1 MEQTPVWDDDIPDFS
16 NMKSDLEVLRE
27 KIELIKTLG
36 VEERDLLINLMN
48 EDTYLFF
55 SAQDWARD
63 DAEIVSMVIANTD
76 DEELRGPD
84 FNLEL
89 GPNLKQ
95 DREFVKSIIGRYP
108 SIFPTL
114 SVDMRRDD
122 EIAEIAATEAPWTL
136 RHVLKKHKNN
146 KQFMLKAVTRYGG
159 SLKYADKTLRDD
171 EDVVLAAIK
180 DSGWAFKYASARL
193 RSEKSFA
200 VASCS
205 ISSNAFKYVAPKIR
219 QDKDV
224 VYAAISSDPSY
235 IASGYVDMQYLD
247 SEEAILHAYSS
258 IGKPAQSSLS
268 FGFDLYY
275 SLYCCEIHT
284 ACSSRIKGMFKGL
297 DHENVKER
305 IEILLQCISKKDFAH
320 KLNAQLMNKP
330 KQNETKGRCKV

>member
-16 NMKSDLEVLRE
+16 SMKSDLEVLRE

-55 SAQDWARD
+55 SAQDWVRD
-63 DAEIVSMVIANTD
+63 DAEIVSMVIANTE

-136 RHVLKKHKNN
+136 RHVLKKHKTN

-180 DSGWAFKYASARL
+180 DSGWAFKYASERL

-200 VASCS
+200 VAACNTSFH
-205 ISSNAFKYVAPKIR
+205 AFKSVAPEIR
-219 QDKDV
+219 QDKDI
-224 VYAAISSDPSY
+224 VYAAMSADPVF
-235 IASGYVDMQYLD
+235 IASGYVDVQYAD
-247 SEEAILHAYSS
+247 TEEAILHAYTSMGEPENS
-258 IGKPAQSSLS
+258 LLS
-268 FGFDLYY
+268 FGFDLHYA
-275 SLYCCEIHT
+275 LCCYQIHT
-284 ACSSRIKGMFKGL
+284 ACSSRIKGMFNGVEQ
-297 DHENVKER
+297 ENVKER
-305 IEILLQCISKKDFAH
+305 IGILRKYIEKKELAH
-320 KLNAQLMNKP
+320 SLTMQLMDKS
-330 KQNETKGRCKV
+330 KQNDNKRLCKV